1 MPSPLARPVAMA
13 LLLAVSGLA
22 PLAALAGPA
31 KETWDSVMK
40 PEAKVEVLPHS
51 ALVEVDGTARG
62 RGFATLDVSDPKRKF
77 RVRAAAEGFETE
89 DVVVEG
95 GSIADR
101 WFFVALRPV
110 GFGSGRRL
118 DPRDAPSMAQAAAAL
133 WRAGRVDDAAEYA
146 EQSIRGGNT
155 ALANR
160 VLGDVWR
167 RRGNRDRAVQHY
179 AMYLSLADNPPDAEE
194 IKAWVSQVKG
204 DITIREERGR

>member
-1 MPSPLARPVAMA
+1 MPGPLARPMA
-13 LLLAVSGLA
+13 LAVLAAVVGLA
-22 PLAALAGPA
+22 PLAGPA
-31 KETWDSVMK
+31 KESWDSVLK
-40 PEAKVEVLPHS
+40 PEAKVEILPHS
-51 ALVEVDGTARG
+51 AQVEVDGKARG

-77 RVRAAAEGFETE
+77 RVRASAEGFETE
-89 DVVVEG
+89 DVEVEG

-133 WRAGRVDDAAEYA
+133 WRAGRVDDAAGYA
-146 EQSIRGGNT
+146 EQSLRGGNT

-179 AMYLSLADNPPDAEE
+179 AVYLSLADNPPDAAE

-204 DITIREERGR
+204 DITVPDERGR